1 MTPHEF
7 AIERSWATAPLF
19 YRAPY
24 PPGEFVPRE
33 YQHAGVEYALARDH
47 VLIGDA
53 PGVGKTCQGVLI
65 SNAIEAERTLVVCPA
80 SLRLNWE
87 REIWRWSMI
96 PNVRTYPT
104 LSARDGVS
112 PEAHYEII
120 SYDLLRNPA
129 ILDALMDLR
138 WDHLILDE
146 AHYLKNPEGN
156 ARTRPLCAPDALP
169 SVVGR
174 ITMMSG
180 TILPNQPVECYNAV
194 RLLDWD
200 AIDCMEL
207 DDFKDYYYGRGQG
220 WVTGRYKKQIKDGFG
235 NVVNEYWTYG
245 RHYSKRA
252 LKAPRNLDDLRER
265 LRSNIMVRRTKKL
278 VLPELPPK
286 QWHVFPLE
294 QNADVRKALAHP
306 GWRRVEQLYDM
317 DPDAFDVSIPVDG
330 EIATARRLL
339 GEAKAPLVAAY
350 IHELFREGIE
360 KIVVGAWHHSV
371 LDYLRGEL
379 EQYGLVYMDGSTSTV
394 KKQLAVDEFQDDR
407 SVGIILGQMQP
418 LAMGWNLSAA
428 QDVVVAEFDWV
439 PGNNDQLLERPHRPG
454 QEGSYVLGHVPFFP
468 DTMDERLLGRAIE
481 KAGDI
486 NIALDGG

>member
-19 YRAPY
+19 YRAPF
-24 PPGEFVPRE
+24 PPGGFVPRE
-33 YQHAGVEYALARDH
+33 YQHAGVEYALARDN

-53 PGVGKTCQGVLI
+53 PGVGKTCEAILI
-65 SNAIEAERTLVVCPA
+65 SNAIEAKHTLVVCPA

-87 REIWRWSMI
+87 REIWRWSTI

-104 LSARDGVS
+104 LLARDGVS

-120 SYDLLRNPA
+120 SYDLLRNQG
-129 ILDALMDLR
+129 ILDALLALR
-138 WDHLILDE
+138 WDHMILDE

-156 ARTRPLCAPDALP
+156 SRTRPICAEDALP

-174 ITMMSG
+174 TTMLSG

-194 RLLDWD
+194 RLLDWGALD
-200 AIDCMEL
+200 YMAL
-207 DDFKDYYYGRGQG
+207 DDFKDYYYGRGEG
-220 WVTGRYKKQIKDGFG
+220 WITGRYQKRDPKTGE
-235 NVVNEYWTYG
+235 EYWTYG

-265 LRSNIMVRRTKKL
+265 LRSRVMVRRTKKL

-294 QNADVRKALAHP
+294 SNARIKEALAHP
-306 GWRRVEQLYDM
+306 GWVRVEQLYDM
-317 DPDAFDVSIPVDG
+317 DPNAFDTSVPIDG
-330 EIATARRLL
+330 EISTARRLL
-339 GEAKAPLVAAY
+339 GEAKAPLVADY
-350 IHELFREGIE
+350 LHELRREGIE
-360 KIVVGAWHHSV
+360 KVVIGAWHHSV
-371 LDYLRGEL
+371 LDYLREEL
-379 EQYGLVYMDGSTSTV
+379 EQYGLVYMDGSTSTAR
-394 KKQLAVDEFQDDR
+394 KQGAVDEFQEDP
-407 SVGIILGQMQP
+407 SIWGILGQMQP
-418 LAMGWNLSAA
+418 LAQGWNLSAA
-428 QDVVVAEFDWV
+428 QDVVLAEFDWV
-439 PGNNDQLLERPHRPG
+439 PGNNDQLLDRPHRPG
-454 QEGSYVLGHVPFFP
+454 QEGSYVLGHVPIIP

-486 NIALDGG
+486 NIALDGA